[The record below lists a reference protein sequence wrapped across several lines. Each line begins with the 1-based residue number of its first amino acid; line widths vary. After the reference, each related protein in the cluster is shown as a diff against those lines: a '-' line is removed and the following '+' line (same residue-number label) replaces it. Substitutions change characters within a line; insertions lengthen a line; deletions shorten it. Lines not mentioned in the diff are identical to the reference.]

1 MLTSREA
8 LPAPFTA
15 SLPRLELQ
23 RLEKG
28 DAVALIER
36 CLAEETGLYYTEATE
51 VVPLLE
57 ILQGCKASAYG

>member
-1 MLTSREA
+1 MFTSREA

-15 SLPRLELQ
+15 SLPRLELH

-36 CLAEETGLYYTEATE
+36 SLAEETGLNYTEATE
-51 VVPLLE
+51 AVPLLE